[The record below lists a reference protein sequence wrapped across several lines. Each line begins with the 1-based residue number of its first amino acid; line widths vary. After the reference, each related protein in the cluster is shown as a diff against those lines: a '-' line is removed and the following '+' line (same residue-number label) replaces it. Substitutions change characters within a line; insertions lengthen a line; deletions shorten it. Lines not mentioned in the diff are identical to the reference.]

1 MCTTIHPV
9 KHGEGSQPQ
18 VVSPGRQK
26 VTQGV
31 SYCSA
36 GDIAKSDFTEAY
48 EPLLEIK
55 YDYGKLCM
63 SYLSMPFYGL
73 NGAMVAACTRA
84 DILAAT
90 LTTTTSR
97 NQG

>member
-1 MCTTIHPV
+1 
-9 KHGEGSQPQ
+9 
-18 VVSPGRQK
+18 

-73 NGAMVAACTRA
+73 NGAMVAAQQLERPKR
-84 DILAAT
+84 T
-90 LTTTTSR
+90 LVSQT
-97 NQG
+97 NELF